1 MVKFKIKINLTK
13 GAKSNEKIRIKLKEK
28 KKPPTKT
35 TSPTTIGN
43 VVTGRGSYDDF
54 SDTIK

>member
-13 GAKSNEKIRIKLKEK
+13 GAKSNEKISIKLKK

-35 TSPTTIGN
+35 TSPTTMGN
-43 VVTGRGSYDDF
+43 ALTGKEAMRILA
-54 SDTIK
+54 TQ

>member
-1 MVKFKIKINLTK
+1 MKWKNKDQI
-13 GAKSNEKIRIKLKEK
+13 ERK

-43 VVTGRGSYDDF
+43 AVTGRGSYDDF